1 MVQKA
6 RPGSPSDLED
16 KRARA
21 LTDAALSAAKRL
33 GLGSTDLASIL
44 GVAEG
49 AVAAM
54 RKGERAVDGVN
65 GEAERADA
73 LVKIVARLSTLLGA
87 EETKWRSWIRGVNAT
102 FDAKPIDLMKQRDG
116 AARVRDYLANASSL

>member
-73 LVKIVARLSTLLGA
+73 LAGLYHAVAGGDDVGGGMYLSCHGLV
-87 EETKWRSWIRGVNAT
+87 S
-102 FDAKPIDLMKQRDG
+102 
-116 AARVRDYLANASSL
+116 